1 MKKILLI
8 IVIFFLGVYF
18 LLTKFFPNVEINRYD
33 SLETV
38 KTQGG
43 IKRGWIPKNLP
54 ASAYDIAETHE
65 LDSSTVVGKF
75 SYREEDEKSFLA
87 GLAKGSDG
95 VYEADGFLFKVDSS
109 NNLVNFRNVPNE

>member
-8 IVIFFLGVYF
+8 IVVFFVGVYF

-38 KTQGG
+38 KTQGA
-43 IKRGWIPKNLP
+43 IESGWIPKNLP

-65 LDSSTVVGKF
+65 IDNTTVVGKF

-87 GLAKGSDG
+87 GLKESNG
-95 VYEADGFLFKVDSS
+95 VYEAEGFLFKVDST